1 MPNPRAYNW
10 RRRLA
15 SRRLVGLVRR
25 MGGGAMSRARTWSVR
40 LSVDELNASICLL
53 ETDAEMAAWARGLM
67 RGLNAGDNKPGASDP
82 YSEGWHVGRAARQKA
97 DDLRA
102 QLSENGGSDKE
113 ANATANAPAFGKAN
127 APANALPIGEP
138 ERRTNNEE
146 QGTKNK
152 ERKASA
158 PRAAFDASM
167 FDEMLPVEFACD
179 HGFVSMW
186 HDWVGERKARK
197 TPMTERAAKMH
208 LEALLSFGSVESAI
222 ESMRQAIEKHWTMVY
237 KPKEQ
242 LFGAQ
247 PAKKRELASDEFEV
261 MGMVCRHGELDNID
275 PELLARL

>member
-1 MPNPRAYNW
+1 
-10 RRRLA
+10 
-15 SRRLVGLVRR
+15 
-25 MGGGAMSRARTWSVR
+25 MSRARTWSVR

-53 ETDAEMAAWARGLM
+53 ETDEELAAWARGLM
-67 RGLNAGDNKPGASDP
+67 RGLNGGEDKAGASDA
-82 YSEGWHVGRAARQKA
+82 YSEGWEIGLSAREKA
-97 DDLRA
+97 DSLRA
-102 QLSENGGSDKE
+102 ECAKVGSTGGSKRV
-113 ANATANAPAFGKAN
+113 ANAQANASPIASPNASPDAQPFGQ
-127 APANALPIGEP
+127 P

-146 QGTKNK
+146 QRTKNK

-158 PRAAFDASM
+158 PKAAFDASM
-167 FDEMLPVEFACD
+167 FDEMLPDEFARD

-208 LEALLSFGSVESAI
+208 IEALLSFGPVESAI

-242 LFGAQ
+242 FFGAQ
-247 PAKKRELASDEFEV
+247 PTKKRELAADEFEV
-261 MGMVCRHGELDNID
+261 MGMICRQGELDGID